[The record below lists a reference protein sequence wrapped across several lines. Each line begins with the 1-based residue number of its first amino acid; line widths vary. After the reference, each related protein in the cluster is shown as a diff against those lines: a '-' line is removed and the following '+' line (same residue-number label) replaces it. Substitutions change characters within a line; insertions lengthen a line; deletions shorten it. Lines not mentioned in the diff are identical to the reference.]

1 MSAKELAAA
10 LRELSAFEEHTI
22 RSFSEVDVVL
32 TPGLATAPPTI
43 GFYDSEDPERNFL
56 QQVQVTPYSSFVNVS
71 GLPALALPVMLNP
84 EGLPVG
90 IQMIGRPGG
99 DATLLQLGAQ
109 LEDALEFP
117 SWALQLP
124 RKQSPREKKC
134 AEDVGKVWIASSEG
148 VFTLLR

>member
-1 MSAKELAAA
+1 MLEPLTRYLVEEGERVSAKELAAA

-32 TPGLATAPPTI
+32 TPGLATPPPVI
-43 GFYDSEDPERNFL
+43 GFYDSENPERNFL

-90 IQMIGRPGG
+90 IQLIGRPGG
-99 DATLLQLGAQ
+99 DATLLKLGSH
-109 LEDALEFP
+109 LEDALEFT
-117 SWALQLP
+117 
-124 RKQSPREKKC
+124 
-134 AEDVGKVWIASSEG
+134 SSAMPPG
-148 VFTLLR
+148 F